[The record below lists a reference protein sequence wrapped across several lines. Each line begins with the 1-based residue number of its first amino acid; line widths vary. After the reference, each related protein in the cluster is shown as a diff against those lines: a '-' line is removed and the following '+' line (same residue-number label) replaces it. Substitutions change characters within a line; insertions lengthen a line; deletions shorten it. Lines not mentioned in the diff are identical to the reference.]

1 MPLYDGDLEQRDGLP
16 ENAKK
21 MRSLML
27 EHDALLISCPEY
39 NGSITPLLK
48 NVIDWMSRSHDGIG
62 GRQIYGGK
70 VAGLLAA
77 SPGGLGGIRG
87 LAHIRTLL
95 GGIGVLVVPGDV
107 SVPGA
112 MKAFADDGSLVDEK
126 LDKRVRNL
134 VQTLCATTGALHDKD
149 S

>member
-95 GGIGVLVVPGDV
+95 GGIGVMVVPGDV

-126 LDKRVRNL
+126 LEKRVHNL